1 MLAISLKTIL
11 EQIAAERH
19 GEKRSSGNIADFGEL
34 MQPENLE
41 RLDAAFDAFAFLAF
55 HPGGDA
61 AVRSYVE
68 AGTLGSDSGKRLLA
82 LFSLGEEATWPTVV
96 SRASFGD
103 WIDVETTMHPA
114 YEMVTWLFEPEPSP
128 PLPGVALFRSM
139 AGEDEVVYVGLG
151 DAHDTGL
158 VRERLRTVFALAHA
172 AVTAGTFADHLGA
185 ALQRDRIAY
194 EKTGRK
200 SVREVLIRSS
210 QVARDHASDIVAV
223 AGLLV

>member
-1 MLAISLKTIL
+1 MLAISLNTIL
-11 EQIAAERH
+11 EQVAADEH
-19 GEKRSSGNIADFGEL
+19 NQKRSSGNIADFAQL

-55 HPGGDA
+55 HPGADE

-82 LFSLGEEATWPTVV
+82 LFSLGEEASWPTPVKA
-96 SRASFGD
+96 ASFGA
-103 WIDVETTMHPA
+103 WIDVDTSIHPA
-114 YEMVTWLFEPEPSP
+114 YEMVAWLFEPDPSP

-151 DAHDTGL
+151 DADSAAL
-158 VRERLRTVFALAHA
+158 VRERLRGVFALAQRA
-172 AVTAGTFADHLGA
+172 ASAGTFADDLGA
-185 ALQRDRIAY
+185 ALLRERIAY

-200 SVREVLIRSS
+200 SVREVLIRGS
-210 QVARDHASDIVAV
+210 QVAREHASDIVAV
-223 AGLLV
+223 AGLAV